1 MALLVES
8 ATLLISRPLTIF
20 SMFFKSLAGDEVDV
34 VLGGTDDGGGASSSD
49 GRADGSGGG
58 SRTGGE
64 GSKRCALR
72 GEGLGLTV
80 SKADELPLPT
90 SGEGLGV
97 AEAVDVAAGDVAP
110 SVYGANR
117 CGLRRSLTVGPRD
130 DVGVAG

>member
-1 MALLVES
+1 
-8 ATLLISRPLTIF
+8 
-20 SMFFKSLAGDEVDV
+20 MFFKSLAGDEVDV
-34 VLGGTDDGGGASSSD
+34 VLRAADGGGGSSSD
-49 GRADGSGGG
+49 GGGGG
-58 SRTGGE
+58 SSTGGE

-117 CGLRRSLTVGPRD
+117 CGLRRSLTAGPRD